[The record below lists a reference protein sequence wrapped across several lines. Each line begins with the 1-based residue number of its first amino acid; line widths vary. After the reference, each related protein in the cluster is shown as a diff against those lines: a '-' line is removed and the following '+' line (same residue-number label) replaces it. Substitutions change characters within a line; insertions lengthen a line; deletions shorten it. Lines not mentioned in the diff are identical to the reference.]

1 MMIPPGSD
9 KTNKLKVLEYINL
22 VTHETRNLYKK
33 WYAVTKSP
41 KTEMNLSMSSNDD
54 DTFGQIVYGEQY
66 DVNTHGSCKIDW
78 IKRVDSYIKTPRDGE
93 PIIIDIKNERN
104 QSRVN
109 LDNNTCTLNGL
120 TTTVEKVNTWSANTA
135 DLNNVKKVV
144 EEQVEQTK

>member
-1 MMIPPGSD
+1 
-9 KTNKLKVLEYINL
+9 
-22 VTHETRNLYKK
+22 
-33 WYAVTKSP
+33 
-41 KTEMNLSMSSNDD
+41 MNLSMSSNDD

-78 IKRVDSYIKTPRDGE
+78 IKRVDSYIKTPPDGE

-120 TTTVEKVNTWSANTA
+120 TTTVEKVKTWSANTA
-135 DLNNVKKVV
+135 GLNNVQRVV